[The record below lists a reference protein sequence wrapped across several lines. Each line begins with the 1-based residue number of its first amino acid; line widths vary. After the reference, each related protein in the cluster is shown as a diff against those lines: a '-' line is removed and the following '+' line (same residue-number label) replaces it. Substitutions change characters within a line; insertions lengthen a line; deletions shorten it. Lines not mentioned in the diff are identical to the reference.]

1 LHSEFIRSRAA
12 TAACA
17 FLKIDFAPGVGQKL
31 AGLDRAIP
39 LRKFCEKFLELDI
52 IGECRRIHFDDKYL
66 EQYERMQRSY
76 DRFREI
82 NSRLADKVS
91 SDYEDD
97 VFAFFM
103 HCYHL
108 KDWVKNEASVKSRM
122 PNIGTDVERFINE
135 SEALSLCTD
144 LCNSLKRL
152 ELKRS
157 SSGERP
163 TFGLRQY
170 HHRLGLGS
178 GGSIRLEWLVERNN
192 KPPIDAFKL
201 ATERIA
207 EWDKFLQRLQSQI
220 L

>member
-1 LHSEFIRSRAA
+1 M
-12 TAACA
+12 T
-17 FLKIDFAPGVGQKL
+17 
-31 AGLDRAIP
+31 
-39 LRKFCEKFLELDI
+39 
-52 IGECRRIHFDDKYL
+52 DKYL

-76 DRFREI
+76 DRFLEI
-82 NSRLADKVS
+82 KPGLTDKIS
-91 SDYEDD
+91 SDYEDN
-97 VFAFFM
+97 VYAFFL

-108 KDWVKNEASVKSRM
+108 KDWVKNDTSVKSRM

-135 SEALSLCTD
+135 SEALGLCTD

-157 SSGERP
+157 SGGERP

-178 GGSIRLEWLVERNN
+178 GGSIRSEWLVERNN
-192 KPPIDAFKL
+192 KPPIDAFEL
-201 ATERIA
+201 ATDCIA
-207 EWDKFLQRLQSQI
+207 EWDKFLKRLQQQI